1 MSNNSFTFQKFTIHQ
16 DRCAMKVGTDGVLLG
31 AWAHGGKRILDI
43 GTGTGLVA
51 IMMAQRFA
59 DAHVTAVEIDHNAAL
74 QACNNANCSPFASR
88 IGIVETNI
96 QNFEVYGTQLFDSIV
111 SNPPFFTDSLKN
123 PDSQRATARHAD
135 TLPYRDLFTAVK
147 RLLAEDGEFSAIIP
161 SNCLTSFITE
171 AYLAHLVPI
180 RQLAIRTTPRKQ
192 PKRLLVSFGH
202 TSSESNTTNE
212 EQCLMNP
219 DGSRSDWYINLTSDF
234 YL

>member
-1 MSNNSFTFQKFTIHQ
+1 MSNNSFTFQKFTIRQ

-88 IGIVETNI
+88 IDIVETSI

-161 SNCLTSFITE
+161 SNCLTSFIAE

-180 RQLAIRTTPRKQ
+180 RRLAIRTTPRKQ

-202 TSSESNTTNE
+202 TSSVSNATNE
-212 EQCLMNP
+212 EQCLMNH

>member
-51 IMMAQRFA
+51 IMMAQRFT

-74 QACNNANCSPFASR
+74 QACDNASCSPFASR
-88 IGIVETNI
+88 IGIVETSV
-96 QNFEVYGTQLFDSIV
+96 QNFEVYDTKLFDSIV

-161 SNCLTSFITE
+161 SDCLTSFIAE

-180 RQLAIRTTPRKQ
+180 RRLAIRTTPRKQ
-192 PKRLLVSFGH
+192 PKRHLVSFGH
-202 TSSESNTTNE
+202 TSSASNATNE

>member
-88 IGIVETNI
+88 IGIVETSI

-161 SNCLTSFITE
+161 SNCLTSFIAE

-180 RQLAIRTTPRKQ
+180 RRLAIRTTPRKQ

-202 TSSESNTTNE
+202 TSSESNVTNE

>member
-51 IMMAQRFA
+51 IMMAQRFV

-74 QACNNANCSPFASR
+74 QACNNASCSPFASR
-88 IGIVETNI
+88 IGIVETSI

-161 SNCLTSFITE
+161 SDCLTSFIAE

-180 RQLAIRTTPRKQ
+180 RRLAIRTTPRKQ
-192 PKRLLVSFGH
+192 PKRHLVSFGH
-202 TSSESNTTNE
+202 TSSASNATNE

-219 DGSRSDWYINLTSDF
+219 DGSQSEWYINLTSDF

>member
-74 QACNNANCSPFASR
+74 QACYNAKCSPFASR
-88 IGIVETNI
+88 IGIVETSI

-135 TLPYRDLFTAVK
+135 TLTYRDLFTAVK
-147 RLLAEDGEFSAIIP
+147 RLLVEDGEFSAIIP
-161 SNCLTSFITE
+161 SNCLTSFIAE

-192 PKRLLVSFGH
+192 PKRILVSFGH
-202 TSSESNTTNE
+202 TSSESNATNK

>member
-74 QACNNANCSPFASR
+74 QACDNASCSPFASR
-88 IGIVETNI
+88 IGIVETSV
-96 QNFEVYGTQLFDSIV
+96 QNFDVYGTQLFDSIV

-161 SNCLTSFITE
+161 SDCLTSFIAE

-180 RQLAIRTTPRKQ
+180 RRLAIRTTPRKQ
-192 PKRLLVSFGH
+192 PKRHLVSFGH
-202 TSSESNTTNE
+202 TSSASNATNE

-219 DGSRSDWYINLTSDF
+219 DGSQSEWYINLTSDF

>member
-74 QACNNANCSPFASR
+74 QACNNANCSPFACR
-88 IGIVETNI
+88 IGIVETSI
-96 QNFEVYGTQLFDSIV
+96 QNFEVHGTQLFDSIV

-161 SNCLTSFITE
+161 SNCLTSFIAE

-180 RQLAIRTTPRKQ
+180 RRLAIRTTPRKQ

-202 TSSESNTTNE
+202 TSSESNATNK

>member
-88 IGIVETNI
+88 IGIVETSI

-161 SNCLTSFITE
+161 SNCLTSFIAE

-180 RQLAIRTTPRKQ
+180 RRLAIRTTPRKQ

-202 TSSESNTTNE
+202 TSSESNATNE
-212 EQCLMNP
+212 EQCLMTP

>member
-88 IGIVETNI
+88 IGIVETSI

-161 SNCLTSFITE
+161 SNCLTSFIAE

-180 RQLAIRTTPRKQ
+180 RRLVIRTTPRKQ

>member
-88 IGIVETNI
+88 IGIVETSI

-161 SNCLTSFITE
+161 SDCLTSFIAE
-171 AYLAHLVPI
+171 AYLAHLMPI
-180 RQLAIRTTPRKQ
+180 RRLAIRTTPRKQ
-192 PKRLLVSFGH
+192 PKRHLVSFGH
-202 TSSESNTTNE
+202 TSSASNATNE

-219 DGSRSDWYINLTSDF
+219 DGSQSEWYINLTSDF

>member
-88 IGIVETNI
+88 ISIVETSI

-135 TLPYRDLFTAVK
+135 TLPYLRMGNSVQSYRPTVLHH
-147 RLLAEDGEFSAIIP
+147 S
-161 SNCLTSFITE
+161 
-171 AYLAHLVPI
+171 
-180 RQLAIRTTPRKQ
+180 
-192 PKRLLVSFGH
+192 
-202 TSSESNTTNE
+202 
-212 EQCLMNP
+212 
-219 DGSRSDWYINLTSDF
+219 
-234 YL
+234 

>member
-51 IMMAQRFA
+51 IMMAQRFV
-59 DAHVTAVEIDHNAAL
+59 DAHVTAVEIDHNAAQ
-74 QACNNANCSPFASR
+74 QACDNASCSPFASR
-88 IGIVETNI
+88 IGIVETSV
-96 QNFEVYGTQLFDSIV
+96 QNFDVYGTQLFDSIV

-161 SNCLTSFITE
+161 SDCLTSFIAE

-180 RQLAIRTTPRKQ
+180 RRLAIRTTPRKQ
-192 PKRLLVSFGH
+192 PKRHLVSFGH
-202 TSSESNTTNE
+202 TSSASNATNE

-219 DGSRSDWYINLTSDF
+219 DGSQSEWYINLTSDF

>member
-88 IGIVETNI
+88 IGIVETSI

-161 SNCLTSFITE
+161 SDCLTSFIAE

-180 RQLAIRTTPRKQ
+180 RRLAIRTTPRKQ
-192 PKRLLVSFGH
+192 PKRHLVSFGH
-202 TSSESNTTNE
+202 TSSASNATNE

-219 DGSRSDWYINLTSDF
+219 DGSQSEWYINLTSDF

>member
-88 IGIVETNI
+88 IGIVETSI

-161 SNCLTSFITE
+161 SNCLTSFIAE

-180 RQLAIRTTPRKQ
+180 RRLAIRTTPRKQ

-202 TSSESNTTNE
+202 TSSESNATNE
-212 EQCLMNP
+212 ELCLMNP

>member
-88 IGIVETNI
+88 IGIVETSI

-161 SNCLTSFITE
+161 SNCLTSFIAE

-202 TSSESNTTNE
+202 TSSESNATNE

-219 DGSRSDWYINLTSDF
+219 DDSRSDWYINLTSDF

>member
-51 IMMAQRFA
+51 IMMAQRFT
-59 DAHVTAVEIDHNAAL
+59 DAHVTAVEIDHNAAQ
-74 QACNNANCSPFASR
+74 QACDNASCSPFASR
-88 IGIVETNI
+88 IGIVETSV
-96 QNFEVYGTQLFDSIV
+96 QNFDVYGTQLFDSIV

-161 SNCLTSFITE
+161 SDCLTSFIAE

-180 RQLAIRTTPRKQ
+180 RRLAIRTTPRKQ
-192 PKRLLVSFGH
+192 PKRHLVSFGH
-202 TSSESNTTNE
+202 TSSASNATNE

-219 DGSRSDWYINLTSDF
+219 DGSQSEWYINLTSDF

>member
-88 IGIVETNI
+88 IGIVETSI
-96 QNFEVYGTQLFDSIV
+96 QNFEVHGTQLFDSIV

-161 SNCLTSFITE
+161 SNCLTSFIAE

-180 RQLAIRTTPRKQ
+180 RRLVIRTTPRKQ

>member
-74 QACNNANCSPFASR
+74 QACDNASCSPFASR
-88 IGIVETNI
+88 IGIVETSV
-96 QNFEVYGTQLFDSIV
+96 QNFDVYGTQLFDSIV

-161 SNCLTSFITE
+161 SDCLTSFIAE

-180 RQLAIRTTPRKQ
+180 RRLAIRTTPRKQ
-192 PKRLLVSFGH
+192 PKRHLVSFGH
-202 TSSESNTTNE
+202 TSSASNATNE
-212 EQCLMNP
+212 ELCLMNP

>member
-74 QACNNANCSPFASR
+74 QACYNAKCSPFASR
-88 IGIVETNI
+88 IGIVETSI

-123 PDSQRATARHAD
+123 HDSQRATARHAD
-135 TLPYRDLFTAVK
+135 TLTYRDLFTAVK
-147 RLLAEDGEFSAIIP
+147 RLLVEDGEFSAIIP
-161 SNCLTSFITE
+161 SNCLTSFIAE

-192 PKRLLVSFGH
+192 PKRILVSFGH
-202 TSSESNTTNE
+202 TSSESNATNK

>member
-74 QACNNANCSPFASR
+74 QACYNAKCSPFASR
-88 IGIVETNI
+88 IGIVETSI

-123 PDSQRATARHAD
+123 HDSQRVTARHAD
-135 TLPYRDLFTAVK
+135 TLTYRDLFTAVK
-147 RLLAEDGEFSAIIP
+147 RLLVEDGEFSAIIP
-161 SNCLTSFITE
+161 SNCLTSFIAE

-192 PKRLLVSFGH
+192 PKRILVSFGH
-202 TSSESNTTNE
+202 TSSESNATNK

>member
-88 IGIVETNI
+88 IGIVETSI

-111 SNPPFFTDSLKN
+111 SNPPFFTYAYNVGRCFGLDISRCRY
-123 PDSQRATARHAD
+123 P
-135 TLPYRDLFTAVK
+135 TLSR
-147 RLLAEDGEFSAIIP
+147 
-161 SNCLTSFITE
+161 
-171 AYLAHLVPI
+171 PI
-180 RQLAIRTTPRKQ
+180 YSRK
-192 PKRLLVSFGH
+192 KIA
-202 TSSESNTTNE
+202 
-212 EQCLMNP
+212 C
-219 DGSRSDWYINLTSDF
+219 
-234 YL
+234 

>member
-161 SNCLTSFITE
+161 SNCLTSFIAE

-180 RQLAIRTTPRKQ
+180 RRLAIRTTPRKQ

-202 TSSESNTTNE
+202 TSSESNATNE
-212 EQCLMNP
+212 EQCLMNA

>member
-59 DAHVTAVEIDHNAAL
+59 DAYVTAVEIDHNAAL

-88 IGIVETNI
+88 IGIVETSI

-161 SNCLTSFITE
+161 SDCLTSFIAE

-180 RQLAIRTTPRKQ
+180 RRLAIRTTPRKQ
-192 PKRLLVSFGH
+192 PKRHLVSFGH
-202 TSSESNTTNE
+202 TSSASNATNE

-219 DGSRSDWYINLTSDF
+219 DGSQSEWYINLTSDF

>member
-88 IGIVETNI
+88 IGIVETSI
-96 QNFEVYGTQLFDSIV
+96 QNFEVHGTQLFDSIV

-135 TLPYRDLFTAVK
+135 TLPYRDLFKAVK

-161 SNCLTSFITE
+161 SNCLTSFIAE

-180 RQLAIRTTPRKQ
+180 RRLVIRTTPRKQ

>member
-88 IGIVETNI
+88 IGIVETSI
-96 QNFEVYGTQLFDSIV
+96 QNFEVHGTQLFDSIV

-161 SNCLTSFITE
+161 SNCLTSFIAE

-180 RQLAIRTTPRKQ
+180 RRLAIRTTPRKQ

-202 TSSESNTTNE
+202 TSSESNAPNE

>member
-1 MSNNSFTFQKFTIHQ
+1 MSNNSFTFQKFTIHH
-16 DRCAMKVGTDGVLLG
+16 DMCAMKVGTDGVLLG
-31 AWAHGGKRILDI
+31 AWAYGGKRILDI

-88 IGIVETNI
+88 IGIVETSI

-161 SNCLTSFITE
+161 SNCLTSFIAE

-192 PKRLLVSFGH
+192 PKRHLVSFGH
-202 TSSESNTTNE
+202 TSSESNATNE

-219 DGSRSDWYINLTSDF
+219 DCSRSDWYINLTSDF

>member
-1 MSNNSFTFQKFTIHQ
+1 MSNNSFAFQKFTIHQ

-31 AWAHGGKRILDI
+31 AWAHGGKHILDI

-74 QACNNANCSPFASR
+74 QACNNASCSPFASR
-88 IGIVETNI
+88 IGIVETSI
-96 QNFEVYGTQLFDSIV
+96 QDFEVYGTQLFDSIV

-147 RLLAEDGEFSAIIP
+147 KLLAKDGEFSAIIP
-161 SNCLTSFITE
+161 SDCLTSFIAE

-180 RQLAIRTTPRKQ
+180 RRLAIRTTPRKQ
-192 PKRLLVSFGH
+192 PKRHLVSFGH
-202 TSSESNTTNE
+202 TSSENNATNE